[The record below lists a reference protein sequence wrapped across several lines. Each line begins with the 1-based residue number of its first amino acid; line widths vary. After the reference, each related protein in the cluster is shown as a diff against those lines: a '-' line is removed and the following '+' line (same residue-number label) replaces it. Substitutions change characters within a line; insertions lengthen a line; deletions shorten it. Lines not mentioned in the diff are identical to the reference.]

1 MDIRQ
6 IRYFVYAVEGT
17 SLSAAAKCQYVTVQA
32 VSKAISELESELGSR
47 LLIRGNHGVQ
57 PTAIGLAFYE
67 RVRKM
72 LESFN
77 ELEDFTK
84 SFPVAKDS
92 ERMIIAL
99 CSPAF
104 ANAEQFMTTL
114 SKYIGARL
122 GIKLDII
129 ITPGKLAI
137 DALMAGDIDAACTI
151 GEYTSPDTDSV
162 TIGSLPTGIALAKS
176 HPLAHQQSVTLAD
189 LRPYPVTWSETYDL
203 FNRSIQAVYRER
215 GLKSPKCV
223 TNPNT
228 FDEQEFFLDRNGYAF
243 AAFLPFSQITQPF
256 IKLLPIDPR
265 EAVNIPLC
273 VITPKTRKT
282 DAYLA
287 FERSIESI
295 FRSGKL
301 IPNMH

>member
-17 SLSAAAKCQYVTVQA
+17 SLSAAAKRQYVTVQA

-67 RVRKM
+67 RARKM

-92 ERMIIAL
+92 GRMIIAL

-203 FNRSIQAVYRER
+203 FNRSIQAARWRTGMVSPLNSTRRTQGSSTPSRACRLVTRQSAATAQVRVVTPCSRSAATSAAGSLNRRR
-215 GLKSPKCV
+215 G
-223 TNPNT
+223 
-228 FDEQEFFLDRNGYAF
+228 R
-243 AAFLPFSQITQPF
+243 ITSVAPVARA
-256 IKLLPIDPR
+256 P
-265 EAVNIPLC
+265 
-273 VITPKTRKT
+273 
-282 DAYLA
+282 
-287 FERSIESI
+287 
-295 FRSGKL
+295 
-301 IPNMH
+301 